1 MTNNY
6 LPFLCL
12 LFLCV
17 ISVSGHGNMVWP
29 PVWQDA
35 GGKWGLTPMGQFVIG
50 GDIFFE
56 YEGQPDFEKSGV
68 VTLWYTNYTH
78 ITIEPTIEDHMRTF
92 PNIEPGTEKFIAHNP
107 WMAPGSA
114 PVYSG
119 CGIAGG
125 NPDGCGK
132 PMGPGQDCGDY
143 KGGFSFGPR
152 AEDYDFTDIF
162 TTEWIRY
169 TQIYIH
175 GKIGERIFIKTKMFM
190 NA

>member
-6 LPFLCL
+6 LSFLCL
-12 LFLCV
+12 RFLYV

-68 VTLWYTNYTH
+68 VTMWYTNYTL

-92 PNIEPGTEKFIAHNP
+92 PNIEPGHCRPENLKKVQAKKKNCIF
-107 WMAPGSA
+107 GSL
-114 PVYSG
+114 
-119 CGIAGG
+119 
-125 NPDGCGK
+125 
-132 PMGPGQDCGDY
+132 
-143 KGGFSFGPR
+143 
-152 AEDYDFTDIF
+152 
-162 TTEWIRY
+162 
-169 TQIYIH
+169 
-175 GKIGERIFIKTKMFM
+175 KTFFQFK
-190 NA
+190 N

>member
-1 MTNNY
+1 MARNY
-6 LPFLCL
+6 LSFLCL
-12 LFLCV
+12 LFLYV
-17 ISVSGHGNMVWP
+17 IFVSGHGNMVWP

-92 PNIEPGTEKFIAHNP
+92 PNIEPGTEEFIAHNP

-175 GKIGERIFIKTKMFM
+175 GKKG
-190 NA
+190 

>member
-1 MTNNY
+1 MTRYY

-12 LFLCV
+12 FLYI

-68 VTLWYTNYTH
+68 VTMWYTNYTL

-92 PNIEPGTEKFIAHNP
+92 PNIEPGHCRPENLKKVQA
-107 WMAPGSA
+107 
-114 PVYSG
+114 
-119 CGIAGG
+119 
-125 NPDGCGK
+125 K
-132 PMGPGQDCGDY
+132 
-143 KGGFSFGPR
+143 K
-152 AEDYDFTDIF
+152 
-162 TTEWIRY
+162 IR
-169 TQIYIH
+169 
-175 GKIGERIFIKTKMFM
+175 EIK
-190 NA
+190 